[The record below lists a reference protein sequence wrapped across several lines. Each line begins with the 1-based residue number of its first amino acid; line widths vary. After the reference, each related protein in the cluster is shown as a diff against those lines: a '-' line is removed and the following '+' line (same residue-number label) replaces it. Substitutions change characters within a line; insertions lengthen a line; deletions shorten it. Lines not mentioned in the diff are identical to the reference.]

1 MNFQKYLKPSQKVSA
16 CFAHIIIFAG
26 DKLFKLTFPRE
37 FAVNGK
43 RLKIVHNIQELSNE
57 INNYIDGN
65 NLYTTVY
72 SFRQTNGTKA
82 IYSTAIVDRIL
93 IDIDNKDSK
102 GNPVDAKE
110 QVHKIANYL
119 LTKNYF
125 FNINFSGRGFHIYIY
140 TKTISGGGAVKNYVA
155 ELVQRTGAIV
165 DTSVVGDLAREVR
178 ILNTI
183 NQKSKLYCIPIK
195 IDEIDSAESLAVRP
209 RKLDKSFLYGS
220 TLLDLQ
226 PYQQGIVENFNYS
239 GFSHI
244 TLRSSFDI
252 NTDYVI
258 NMLKQVPCIKEV
270 LDNSYAGWQERT
282 LLLLFLKENGYSLED
297 AQKIVKAF
305 IAKDKYETSTCT
317 RNHAAAIYSRSYKL
331 PSCSTINKIG
341 LCPLADQKK
350 CLFYNKLNDFNS
362 VLEYSKNIL
371 KKNGD

>member
-1 MNFQKYLKPSQKVSA
+1 MFV
-16 CFAHIIIFAG
+16 G

-43 RLKIVHNIQELSNE
+43 RLKIVHNIQELSRE
-57 INNYIDGN
+57 ISRYINGN

-82 IYSTAIVDRIL
+82 IYSTAVVDRIL
-93 IDIDNKDSK
+93 IDIDNKDAK

-110 QVHKIANYL
+110 QTHKIADYL
-119 LTKNYF
+119 LAKSYF

-140 TKTISGGGAVKNYVA
+140 TKATSGGSAVRNYVA

-195 IDEIDSAESLAVRP
+195 VEEIDSAESLAVRP

-226 PYQQGIVENFNYS
+226 PYQQNISTNFNFGNAPY
-239 GFSHI
+239 
-244 TLRSSFDI
+244 TMLRSSFEI

-258 NMLKQVPCIKEV
+258 NQLKQIPCIKEI

-282 LLLLFLKENGYSLED
+282 LLLIFLKENGYSYDD
-297 AQKIVKAF
+297 AQKIIKAF
-305 IAKDKYETSTCT
+305 IAKDKYEKSICT

-331 PSCSTINKIG
+331 PSCATINKMG
-341 LCPLADQKK
+341 LCPMADQKK
-350 CLFYNKLNDFNS
+350 CRFYNKLNDFFS
-362 VLEYSKNIL
+362 VIKYLE
-371 KKNGD
+371 NGEQYAR